1 MAKVNRVALLI
12 VFALMGTAAQART
25 CAVEVED
32 LQAIKLRAVE
42 LAMQNVSI
50 DSGKA
55 KSAERQVR
63 RALEGG
69 GPISID
75 MNELKGAV
83 RMKGTP
89 SKAALR
95 DLVAR
100 VQKIIETCKL

>member
-1 MAKVNRVALLI
+1 MAKVNRVALLV
-12 VFALMGTAAQART
+12 VFGLAATGAHART

-42 LAMQNVSI
+42 IAMQNVSV
-50 DSGKA
+50 DPGKA

-63 RALEGG
+63 RALDGG

-75 MNELKGAV
+75 LNELKGAV

-95 DLVAR
+95 DLVMR